1 MKCCATTEKQRR
13 GGPTKNKLC
22 LFGNGGTCIHQTE
35 RSVEEPPLEVCA
47 GVVRARV
54 GGLER
59 TGLEILGVI

>member
-1 MKCCATTEKQRR
+1 M
-13 GGPTKNKLC
+13 
-22 LFGNGGTCIHQTE
+22 
-35 RSVEEPPLEVCA
+35 EEPPLEVCA